1 MLDQGKFMEMLHAI
15 TEVAKVQENRI
26 TKEEIQ
32 EYFSGMELQEM
43 HYEHIYQYLGENG
56 ITIPGFLYKKI
67 EEVVEEPKDKEKKEE
82 GKQKKQSPIL
92 NMYMEDLAGIHTL
105 EEQEKTRLFL
115 AVRNGNGDAQNQL
128 LESYLPIVVEIA
140 KKYEGKGMPVEDL
153 IQEGNIGLFQ
163 ALEQVGQIA
172 NIADADQFVRD
183 HILQCMV
190 EAVDEEVGESD
201 REATVLAKTGLIS
214 EAAKYL
220 AEDMGRVATIKELA
234 EYTKLEEK
242 EIEDIL
248 QLSLDAIEV
257 GKSNE

>member
-1 MLDQGKFMEMLHAI
+1 M
-15 TEVAKVQENRI
+15 
-26 TKEEIQ
+26 
-32 EYFSGMELQEM
+32 
-43 HYEHIYQYLGENG
+43 
-56 ITIPGFLYKKI
+56 
-67 EEVVEEPKDKEKKEE
+67 
-82 GKQKKQSPIL
+82 
-92 NMYMEDLAGIHTL
+92 
-105 EEQEKTRLFL
+105 
-115 AVRNGNGDAQNQL
+115 
-128 LESYLPIVVEIA
+128 
-140 KKYEGKGMPVEDL
+140 
-153 IQEGNIGLFQ
+153 
-163 ALEQVGQIA
+163 
-172 NIADADQFVRD
+172 RD